1 MIFNEIYQT
10 YSEPKTRRKAFLIIE
25 NAIHCFDKKGFEHVT
40 FTMIARETGLTAPGL
55 RHYFSNIEEIRRTAM
70 KYIHLAAQKIVLNTM
85 INSDDPKD
93 LLKLY
98 LYGHYLWV
106 TQLKTYYRVWL
117 NFLSY
122 SSTRKNERHLNM
134 LATENGT
141 SRIIEIL
148 SMGKAAG
155 VFKHEDDYLGARYIQ
170 TFILGWLTACVSQ
183 DIENM
188 EAYSEAMMKNC
199 LAAFF

>member
-1 MIFNEIYQT
+1 MIFNEVYQR

-25 NAIHCFDKKGFEHVT
+25 NAIQCFDKKGFEHVT
-40 FTMIARETGLTAPGL
+40 FTMIARESGLTAPSL
-55 RHYFSNIEEIRRTAM
+55 RHYFANIEEIRRTAM
-70 KYIHLAAQKIVLNTM
+70 KYIHLAAQKIVLDAMAKAQN
-85 INSDDPKD
+85 PKE

-106 TQLKTYYRVWL
+106 TQLKTYFRVWL

-122 SSTRKNERHLNM
+122 SSTRKHERQLNT

-141 SRIIEIL
+141 KRIIELL
-148 SMGKAAG
+148 SIGRSEG
-155 VFKHEDDYLGARYIQ
+155 HFKHDDDYIGARYIQ

-183 DIENM
+183 DIENI

-199 LAAFF
+199 MAVFV